1 LITFVSDKF
10 GGYKIGF
17 THYFHRFAKLVF
29 GVPIASKKYGM
40 KHNIA
45 IERHNEVK
53 QRYKVTRGFKD
64 PESGEAFTE
73 LRRIIYDF
81 VRPHQG
87 IGKTPAE
94 AAGSNV
100 VVNKRNKLLAL
111 INFFLSRLSHS
122 PIFYILKFL
131 MVSHKSPK
139 FHYHTF

>member
-1 LITFVSDKF
+1 
-10 GGYKIGF
+10 
-17 THYFHRFAKLVF
+17 
-29 GVPIASKKYGM
+29 M
-40 KHNIA
+40 KHNNNA
-45 IERHNEVK
+45 IERHNEDFK

-64 PESGEAFTE
+64 PESEEAFTE

-94 AAGSNV
+94 AAGLNV
-100 VVNKRNKLLAL
+100 VVDKRNKLLAL

-131 MVSHKSPK
+131 MEFHKSPK
-139 FHYHTF
+139 SHYHTF